1 VQVALLVMLI
11 AHLLSQD
18 LLAKAEET
26 VPTIARAVV
35 EDGTEEAKELLVEAA
50 AGLPIRTL
58 LLHLRSRILRA
69 LEVEMAKFQ
78 LLI

>member
-1 VQVALLVMLI
+1 MLI

-18 LLAKAEET
+18 LLAKAEEM

-35 EDGTEEAKELLVEAA
+35 EDGTEEDKELSVEAA

-58 LLHLRSRILRA
+58 HFHLRSPTLKVLVA
-69 LEVEMAKFQ
+69 AMAKF
-78 LLI
+78 LLPI